1 MTLWVLSDLHLGDAT
16 VAPMFHEERQGKAI
30 EALCARIE
38 AEGNG
43 ELVLLGD
50 VFDLTGMTPP
60 KRGLP
65 AFARKMG
72 IALPDP
78 PERSPRETCAATR
91 RRHERTL
98 TAIAALSRTAKVTL
112 VPGNHDWA
120 LGEGEGA
127 TALAAAGLEGV
138 AIEPRLSRV
147 VAEKTISLMHGH
159 ELDDDNAAP
168 GGSGETLTR
177 VLHHAIVPMLERLP
191 SRPNVAIDPLRVV
204 CLRPEE
210 RIVPLMQR
218 WLSRKQ
224 FEAFVDA
231 LLDLMVDNGALSRV
245 KAWLTT
251 PEKLRE
257 KLDDADDLWERVGAY
272 ARDRLTD
279 RESPDVLVYG
289 HTHVPDWSLEDRDD
303 AQVVYANLGSW
314 TDRATDAV
322 GPFDRTLPVLRI
334 GDDARGLRATMEDL
348 ASGDVLETF
357 DHAHRPGGAPV
368 ALP

>member
-16 VAPMFHEERQGKAI
+16 VAPMFREDRQGKCV

-38 AEGNG
+38 AEGDG

-50 VFDLTGMTPP
+50 VFDLTAMRPP
-60 KRGLP
+60 QRGLP
-65 AFARKMG
+65 AFGRKMG

-78 PERSPRETCAATR
+78 PERSPRELCAAAR

-98 TAIAALSRTAKVTL
+98 SAIAALSRTAKVTL
-112 VPGNHDWA
+112 VPGNHDFA
-120 LGEGEGA
+120 LGEADGPA
-127 TALAAAGLEGV
+127 CLAAAGLERV
-138 AIEPRLSRV
+138 AIEPRVTRV
-147 VAEKTISLMHGH
+147 VAERNVSMMHGH

-168 GGSGETLTR
+168 GGSGEMLTR

-191 SRPNVAIDPLRVV
+191 SRPNVAIDPTRVV

-210 RIVPLMQR
+210 RIVPVMQR

-224 FEAFVDA
+224 FDAFVDA
-231 LLDLMVDNGALSRV
+231 LLDLMVDTGSLSRV

-272 ARDRLTD
+272 AREHLCKHD
-279 RESPDVLVYG
+279 SPDLLVYG
-289 HTHVPDWSLEDRDD
+289 HTHVPDWSIEDR
-303 AQVVYANLGSW
+303 AEHQVVYANLGSW

-322 GPFDRTLPVLRI
+322 GPFDRTLPILRI
-334 GDDARGLRATMEDL
+334 GEDARGLRATMEDL
-348 ASGDVLETF
+348 QSGDVLETF
-357 DHAHRPGGAPV
+357 DHAHRPGGA
-368 ALP
+368 AIGLP